1 MHRIMNVVKKVSTI
15 SPILVLTLGLMPFAA
30 AAGVTS
36 NNGWYNGEQIYYVD
50 QGVEKKT
57 DREHLSDIFLIGG
70 PRVYQ
75 ANVVE
80 EPLRELGLSEN
91 TLTLHLRPCEI
102 MTIRL
107 VPEDI

>member
-75 ANVVE
+75 ANVV
-80 EPLRELGLSEN
+80 
-91 TLTLHLRPCEI
+91 
-102 MTIRL
+102 
-107 VPEDI
+107 